1 MTRKV
6 SDRAWALLL
15 ARWLLGLMF
24 FMGAIWRVFQL
35 GPVEHA
41 RMFFVEPYA
50 ETFLPTSLLWIAGTS
65 VPWVELVAGT
75 LLLVGLWVR
84 PALLGVGAVL
94 LLVTFGHLV
103 LEPLHSFSSHVIPRA
118 ALVLFLLSMPRD
130 QDVLSLDHWLGNRA
144 RAGG

>member
-1 MTRKV
+1 MIRRV
-6 SDRAWALLL
+6 SDRAWALLF

-24 FMGAIWRVFQL
+24 FMGAVWRVFQV

-41 RMFFVEPYA
+41 RMFFIENYT
-50 ETFLPTSLLWIAGTS
+50 ETFLPTPLLWIAGTS
-65 VPWVELVAGT
+65 VPWVELTAGA

-103 LEPLHSFSSHVIPRA
+103 LEPLYSFSGHVIPRA

-144 RAGG
+144 RARG